1 MRLIRKGATAAVATV
16 ACAALVLAGCSSSS
30 SSNSNSGGGSTASLG
45 QKNVA
50 TGSTI
55 TVGFMTDGKSSGI
68 DNSSE
73 IPTAQAAVQYINQY
87 LGGVGVGHHK
97 LALDTC
103 DNHQTPAGA
112 TACGNQFVQ
121 NKDLAMLFGVSGQGG
136 TAATPVMAANIP
148 VAAFAA
154 TDQSVISDP
163 HNFVFANAIGSLVG
177 GAYQLQQSGGKT
189 GAIAVSNVPS
199 AVGPVTGAASL
210 FYKNVPATPTVVP
223 IDPGTAD
230 ATPVLQAHLNVDNYF
245 VIDNDQGC
253 TAVLKGL
260 NTLAFK
266 GSVGIIPQ
274 CISKLFL
281 TSLAGKLK
289 GVGLVTSYEVAA
301 TKDPELVKYQAAM
314 KAYAPSIDP
323 FGGVAQGAW
332 IAVMGFQRMLAG
344 LTGTGAVT
352 SADVIAAGSAMKA
365 AQLPLNP
372 PGTTFQCGTSPIS
385 IAKAICTSDI
395 LYATL
400 DANGT
405 PGAYKSI
412 NVSPLLKIG

>member
-1 MRLIRKGATAAVATV
+1 
-16 ACAALVLAGCSSSS
+16 
-30 SSNSNSGGGSTASLG
+30 
-45 QKNVA
+45 
-50 TGSTI
+50 
-55 TVGFMTDGKSSGI
+55 MTDGKSAGI

-73 IPTAQAAVQYINQY
+73 IPTAQAAVKYINEY
-87 LGGVGVGHHK
+87 LGGVGMGHHK

-121 NKDLAMLFGVSGQGG
+121 NKDAAVLWGVSGEGAP
-136 TAATPVMAANIP
+136 AATPVMAANIP
-148 VAAFAA
+148 IVAFGA
-154 TDQSVISDP
+154 TDQAVIASTNNFVIS
-163 HNFVFANAIGSLVG
+163 NAIGTLVG

-199 AVGPVTGAASL
+199 AVGPVSGAANL

-230 ATPVLQAHLNVDNYF
+230 ATPTLQAHINVDNYY
-245 VIDNDQGC
+245 VVDNDQGC
-253 TAVLKGL
+253 VAVLKGL

-266 GSVGIIPQ
+266 GSIGIIPQ

-289 GVGLVTSYEVAA
+289 GVGLTTGYEVAA
-301 TKDPELVKYQAAM
+301 SSDPELVKYQAAM
-314 KAYAPSIDP
+314 KTYAPSTEP

-344 LTGTGAVT
+344 LAGTGAVT
-352 SADVIAAGSAMKA
+352 AADIIAAGNSMQA
-365 AQLPLNP
+365 AQIPLNP
-372 PGTTFQCGTSPIS
+372 PGTTFKCGSSPVS
-385 IAKAICTSDI
+385 IAKAICTGDI
-395 LYATL
+395 LFTTL
-400 DANGT
+400 DANGK
-405 PGAYKSI
+405 PGTYKAI
-412 NVSPLLKIG
+412 DVAPLLKIG